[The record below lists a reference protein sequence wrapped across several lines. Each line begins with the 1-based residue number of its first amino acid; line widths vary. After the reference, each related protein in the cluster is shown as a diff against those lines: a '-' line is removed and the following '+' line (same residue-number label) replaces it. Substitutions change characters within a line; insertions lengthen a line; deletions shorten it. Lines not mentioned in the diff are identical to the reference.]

1 MLGDIISTDAI
12 FKSYR
17 KDDIV
22 DPRRHDPLFPKT
34 IRCMLSGE
42 SGCVKT
48 TALDLVVDIWRAR
61 IFAFI

>member
-42 SGCVKT
+42 SGCGKT
-48 TALDLVVDIWRAR
+48 TDRKSVV
-61 IFAFI
+61 